1 MKFLLAAAL
10 ISTAYSQEILTSDG
24 EVISSFLQPRII
36 SNKIQNI
43 IIFLM
48 SVSC

>member
-24 EVISSFLQPRII
+24 EVIRPPI
-36 SNKIQNI
+36 
-43 IIFLM
+43 
-48 SVSC
+48 